1 MMDYPTL
8 RKKNATPQF
17 VNFCKTYRLDE
28 SALDDADALKLV
40 RIILRFDT
48 Y

>member
-1 MMDYPTL
+1 MMDYQTW

-28 SALDDADALKLV
+28 TALDDADALKLV
-40 RIILRFDT
+40 SIVLRTDT
-48 Y
+48 